1 MRRMILL
8 FAFMFAV
15 LVPAMAEEVVLK
27 DGSKIVGR
35 MVAVK
40 GDKIEIQTPYGKM
53 QIRRSDILAINF
65 PENEGTAVSGSSS
78 GPTKLKLIDEA
89 LTGTQYVNRTG
100 HFTLTVPIE
109 WKINTEVRANTDS
122 LAALSSRDDMRFV
135 VVEHESFSGSLE
147 SYKGLFEVQTRRNL
161 SSYEKLSESNVSI
174 DGRPGV
180 LLTFRGTNPQ
190 AQSIPIQFV
199 AAIAAFDG
207 EYLHAVAWC
216 VEPLFNESQRTL
228 ESILLSY
235 RRTSAG
241 ATANS
246 PGSSLSQ
253 QGAPASNRLAVDGS
267 VEGSK
272 IIERVEPAYPPL
284 ARQTRVQGTV
294 RLHAII
300 GADGRIEELE
310 VMSGHPLLISGG
322 SRCRSPVALCS
333 HNLERPGG

>member
-15 LVPAMAEEVVLK
+15 FVPALAEEVVLK

-40 GDKIEIQTPYGKM
+40 GDKIEIETPYGKM

-78 GPTKLKLIDEA
+78 GPTKAKLVDEA

-100 HFTLTVPIE
+100 HFALTVPIE
-109 WKINTEVRANTDS
+109 WKINPEVRANTDS

-147 SYKGLFEVQTRRNL
+147 SYKGLVEVHHRRIL
-161 SSYEKLSESNVSI
+161 SNYEKLSESNVSI

-190 AQSIPIQFV
+190 AQNLPIQFV
-199 AAIAAFDG
+199 TAIAAFDG
-207 EYLHAVAWC
+207 EYVHAVAWC

-228 ESILLSY
+228 EGILLSY
-235 RRTSAG
+235 RRISSEAK
-241 ATANS
+241 AASPKAQNS
-246 PGSSLSQ
+246 TPTIPLETLTTNLSNKSGNLLSLKS
-253 QGAPASNRLAVDGS
+253 
-267 VEGSK
+267 
-272 IIERVEPAYPPL
+272 
-284 ARQTRVQGTV
+284 
-294 RLHAII
+294 
-300 GADGRIEELE
+300 
-310 VMSGHPLLISGG
+310 
-322 SRCRSPVALCS
+322 
-333 HNLERPGG
+333 